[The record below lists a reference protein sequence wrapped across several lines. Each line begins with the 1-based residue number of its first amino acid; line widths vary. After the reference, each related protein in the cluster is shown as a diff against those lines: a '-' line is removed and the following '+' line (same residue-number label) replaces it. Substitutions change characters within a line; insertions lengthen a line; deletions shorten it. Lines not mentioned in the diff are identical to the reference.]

1 MPPKPVI
8 IDHDG
13 GHDDLV
19 ALALLLGNPEAV
31 KVIGCIVTDAD
42 CFVDQAFSVS
52 GKLMA
57 MMHARK
63 ATGLFP
69 VAKTSFKGVNPF
81 PSEWRWSS
89 KNMDDLPCVNIP
101 EHVAIW
107 EAVRDENDALVGEEA
122 MAQLVMSSPEKV
134 TICVTGP
141 LSCVAWCIE
150 KYGEE
155 FCKNVEECIIMG
167 GAVDVKGNV
176 FIDRRTDGSA
186 EWNIFW
192 DPAAAKT
199 VLMCPH
205 LKKVIFSLDS
215 TNSVPVT
222 SEVVQKF
229 GAQNK
234 YLLSQFVGSAWASCT
249 HFELVR
255 PNDGYYAWDVLTAA
269 YAIERRLAEVE
280 AVSLEVVVEANAP
293 NEGQTRRAAEGAA
306 TGNIYVAKNT
316 KADMFYRMVM
326 DSARCCPE

>member
-19 ALALLLGNPEAV
+19 ALAVLLGNPEAV
-31 KVIGCIVTDAD
+31 RVIGCIVTDAD
-42 CFVDQAFSVS
+42 CFVDQAFNVS

-57 MMHARK
+57 MVHASGG
-63 ATGLFP
+63 TDLFP

-81 PSEWRWSS
+81 PSEWRWSA
-89 KNMDDLPCVNIP
+89 KNMDDLPCANVP
-101 EHVAIW
+101 EHLAIW
-107 EAVRDENDALVGEEA
+107 NAVRDQNDALVGEEV

-150 KYGEE
+150 RYGEE

-167 GAVDVKGNV
+167 GAVDVTGNV
-176 FIDRRTDGSA
+176 FIDNRTDGTA

-192 DPAAAKT
+192 DPTAAKT
-199 VLMCPH
+199 VFTCPH
-205 LKKVIFSLDS
+205 LKKIIFSLDS

-249 HFELVR
+249 HFELMR
-255 PNDGYYAWDVLTAA
+255 PGDSYYAWDVLTAA
-269 YAIERRLAEVE
+269 YAIDRRLADVE
-280 AVSLEVVVEANAP
+280 AVSLEVVMDANAP
-293 NEGQTRRAAEGAA
+293 NEGQTRRAADGAPFSN
-306 TGNIYVAKNT
+306 TYIAKNT
-316 KADMFYRMVM
+316 KADMFYQMVM
-326 DSARCCPE
+326 NSVRCCCP